1 MAFTAGGR
9 FNFITAQGR
18 HLFKKNTFTVS
29 TLPRARLEPP
39 CSGKG
44 YAGDCR
50 GRSILAGCH
59 LYRSLWGI
67 KSCAVP
73 SGEQDVLVS
82 KLESVVSGFTRL
94 GITALRYSHSEL
106 NSYIRLYIRFL

>member
-39 CSGKG
+39 LSHKSLVVGSQDSCCSH
-44 YAGDCR
+44 D
-50 GRSILAGCH
+50 
-59 LYRSLWGI
+59 
-67 KSCAVP
+67 
-73 SGEQDVLVS
+73 EQDVRVS
-82 KLESVVSGFTRL
+82 SVGHRTWPILADQESPPYGIALQVRSRNTKCSKTLCERL
-94 GITALRYSHSEL
+94 
-106 NSYIRLYIRFL
+106 N

>member
-39 CSGKG
+39 CPGKG
-44 YAGDCR
+44 YAGVAR
-50 GRSILAGCH
+50 KGR
-59 LYRSLWGI
+59 
-67 KSCAVP
+67 
-73 SGEQDVLVS
+73 
-82 KLESVVSGFTRL
+82 F
-94 GITALRYSHSEL
+94 
-106 NSYIRLYIRFL
+106 

>member
-39 CSGKG
+39 RSPKPLTVGSQDSCCSR
-44 YAGDCR
+44 D
-50 GRSILAGCH
+50 
-59 LYRSLWGI
+59 
-67 KSCAVP
+67 
-73 SGEQDVLVS
+73 EQDVLVS
-82 KLESVVSGFTRL
+82 SVGHRTSPNLADQESPPYVTAIRVRL
-94 GITALRYSHSEL
+94 QKTIVYEF
-106 NSYIRLYIRFL
+106 IC